1 MKKNLILILF
11 YLVFSSAVGAELPA
25 TNPFKDRPSTLKWH
39 PYPSVVLSE
48 GEVLSTY
55 TNTKGSIHKLVV
67 KVDRTIYFCEVS
79 IDTLSCW
86 MPQDK
91 VEKR

>member
-1 MKKNLILILF
+1 MKRNLIFTLF
-11 YLVFSSAVGAELPA
+11 CLVLASAVGAELPA

-39 PYPSVVLSE
+39 PYPSAVLSE
-48 GEVLSTY
+48 GKVLSTY

-67 KVDRTIYFCEVS
+67 RVDRTIYFCEVS
-79 IDTLSCW
+79 TRTLSCW

-91 VEKR
+91 VEK

>member
-1 MKKNLILILF
+1 MKRNLIFILF
-11 YLVFSSAVGAELPA
+11 YLVLASAVGAELPA
-25 TNPFKDRPSTLKWH
+25 TNPFKDLPSKLKWH
-39 PYPSVVLSE
+39 PYPSAVLGA

-55 TNTKGSIHKLVV
+55 TNDKGSIHKFVV

-79 IDTLSCW
+79 SDTLSCW

-91 VEKR
+91 IKK